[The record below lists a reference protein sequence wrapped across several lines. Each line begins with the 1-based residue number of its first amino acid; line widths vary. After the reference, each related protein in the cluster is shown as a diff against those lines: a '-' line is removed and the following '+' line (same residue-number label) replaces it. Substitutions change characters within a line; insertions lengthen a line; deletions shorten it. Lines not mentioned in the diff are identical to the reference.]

1 MQTFCGKTVVQIER
15 EVAVQIEQIFLPKL
29 TIRKV
34 DSRRVQLSGDPS
46 HQTPGTFSS
55 YYVVNHTISDNAH
68 RPLPRR
74 HGLRHSGT
82 PANEYPA
89 HHEEDLAPAVD
100 EDLLVGVGPAAILHS
115 VVTSPPVPEDSLLA
129 EDYEHC
135 TRKREEQ
142 RLPAPKSLA
151 LRCSTPLKT

>member
-1 MQTFCGKTVVQIER
+1 M
-15 EVAVQIEQIFLPKL
+15 P
-29 TIRKV
+29 TI
-34 DSRRVQLSGDPS
+34 
-46 HQTPGTFSS
+46 
-55 YYVVNHTISDNAH
+55 H

-129 EDYEHC
+129 EDYERC

-142 RLPAPKSLA
+142 RLPAPMATNVDCEGQEEQYKWQGILVLSFHVAGIQVLLDEDASIYA
-151 LRCSTPLKT
+151 LEHADD